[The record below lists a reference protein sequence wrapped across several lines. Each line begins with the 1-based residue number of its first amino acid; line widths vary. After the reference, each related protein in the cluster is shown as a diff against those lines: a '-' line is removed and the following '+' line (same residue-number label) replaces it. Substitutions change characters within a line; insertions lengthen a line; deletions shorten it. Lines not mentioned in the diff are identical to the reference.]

1 MQAAFWSKGE
11 AESHVR
17 LAIQNVGF
25 CTPQDRFDTQK
36 KKKKTKNLSLLALKL
51 S

>member
-17 LAIQNVGF
+17 LAIHNVGY
-25 CTPQDRFDTQK
+25 CTLQDRFERQK
-36 KKKKTKNLSLLALKL
+36 KKKKNLSLLALKL

>member
-17 LAIQNVGF
+17 LAIHNVGY
-25 CTPQDRFDTQK
+25 CTLQDRFERQKNK
-36 KKKKTKNLSLLALKL
+36 KKKKNLSLLALKL

>member
-17 LAIQNVGF
+17 LAIHNVGY
-25 CTPQDRFDTQK
+25 CTLQDRFERQK
-36 KKKKTKNLSLLALKL
+36 KKKKKNLSLLALKL